1 MTRSIPRSS
10 HSNLRVFIA
19 CLLSFMT
26 LMAPIIPVAAAVKG
40 AVARTAPKPA
50 AKANLTPE
58 EKMESYLFKPTAA
71 APPVGPVITATKKDT
86 FNDPN
91 LDGKAELNDVVTY
104 DVNINNAAGSP
115 DATGVNFTDTID
127 PNTTFVPGSL
137 KVSPLAFAD
146 TYFATKNTA
155 LDTAAS
161 SLPGVL
167 ANDTGIPAPTVA
179 GIVGCAD
186 VTAPFVCT
194 TTHGSVTLNANGS
207 FTYTPT
213 AGYEGPDSFIYTA
226 TNGLTPDDTA
236 TVTINVDAP
245 PSVTSTTPV
254 NGAVNQTTTP
264 TITINFSESVSA
276 TATAFK
282 IECPTGTPQ
291 TFTQSAS
298 PAASF
303 TLTPTTALPAGTTCT
318 VTVVANQ
325 ITDTDTNDPPDNM
338 VADFTFSF
346 TTDAAPTV
354 TSTTPVNGAP
364 SVATNTTIT
373 VNFSESVAA
382 TTSSFTLECPVGTP
396 KTFTLSAS
404 PASTFTLTPTAAL
417 PAGTTC
423 TVTVI
428 ANQIHDTD
436 AFDPPDTM
444 AANFVF
450 SFTTDAAPSVL
461 TTSPTNGATGV
472 TTDATITVNFSESV
486 AATTSSFTLECPVGT
501 PKAFTLSASPASS
514 FTLTPTGGLP
524 GGVTCTVT
532 VIANQIHDS
541 DSVDPPD
548 TMVANFV
555 FSFTTDAA
563 PTVLTVSPTN
573 GSTGIGGN
581 APITVNF
588 SESVNATTSSF
599 TLECPVGTPVPFTL
613 SASPA
618 SSFTLTPTATMPA
631 GTVCTV
637 TVIANQ
643 IHDADTFDPPDTM
656 AANFVFSFTIDVAP
670 TVQSTSPVNGA
681 INVAENANITVT
693 FSEPVTATGSSFTLE
708 CPTGTAKAFTVSGSG
723 TSTITLSPTATLP
736 PGVICTVTV
745 IANQISDVD
754 SGDPPD
760 NLVSNFVFSFGV
772 RPRAVDDV
780 RTATGN
786 IRINTAISGFS
797 VLTNDLPAGISV
809 TASDTTSAHGGNVS
823 VAANGTFTYNPPPG
837 YTGADT
843 FNYTISNAA
852 GSDVGTVTINISN
865 MIWFIDDSAP
875 ACTTVSAAA
884 GCGRNTNPLSTL
896 AAFEAANG
904 NADVPLSN
912 IYNPQ
917 AGDNIFIYSGN
928 YTAPLTLEN
937 TQRVIGQGATS
948 SILTLT
954 GITLAP
960 DSDALPNTG
969 GTAPVITSGGIGI
982 DVKQDDSLY
991 GLALSNTTG
1000 NAINSTA
1007 NIATFV
1013 LADVTVNNSTTNG
1026 GGIILDDGGT
1036 SITATGLNTINTRS
1050 ATALNITNIPIT
1062 SSNVTFRSISAGNN
1076 DANADPVSG
1085 IILNNT
1091 GVAAGNGGLI
1101 VTGNSAGTCGGVVNT
1116 SNPVIA
1122 DCTGGTI
1129 QNSTGTG
1136 ISLTST
1142 KNVSLTR
1149 MYVFNNADSG
1159 IKAITVSGISV
1170 ISSDID
1176 SNDNSNSNNASESGM
1191 FLSENYGTATITN
1204 SWISESFNTDLRIE
1218 NSNVTNGALTVNMS
1232 GDTIM
1237 NSGASN
1243 SLANVFNFLGTVT
1256 SNMTLNMSGS
1266 RIKGNQGA
1274 GALTTDGLRA
1284 DTSGGN
1290 MTLNVGTTTFQN
1302 NFVALD
1308 VTLGGTANAK
1318 HLTFDIH
1325 DNPTITGNAGT
1336 AINVTAGGTG
1346 LAGDTVSGKLRN
1358 NVIGTSGVT
1367 NSGSLTGFGMD
1378 IDNES
1383 LASYNISITGNTIRE
1398 IQTFDG
1404 IFARQIV
1411 QPGSM
1416 NATITGNT
1424 FDQIR
1429 NSGASNVFAINSA
1442 VTVAGGTICANI
1454 SGNTLTNVDPNN
1466 FGNGKKIRAR
1476 QTSGTYNLT
1485 QASANALATANGLPA
1500 GQAET
1505 LGTINFNQPP
1515 CATPPL
1521 MIGNGGVEAEIA
1533 TAITDNN
1540 IVSDAN
1546 LNAIVEAA
1554 IQRWTAAG
1562 LSTEQIASM
1571 RRVKF
1576 EVADLSDSYLAEAA
1590 DNLVRVDKS
1599 AGGNGWFID
1608 TTPQDDAEFTYVVSG
1623 THRYTTSAGTPA
1635 GRIDLLTAIIH
1646 ELGHEIGLS
1655 DSYLMLSQ
1663 NSVMY
1668 GYLVKGERRLPFQG
1682 QAVGAHHSAL
1692 DGTHFLTGPTTSR
1705 KSVKT
1710 AKAQPATSTQIEQAT
1725 SQTFANR
1732 AGIKAKLQLAAKS
1745 LPVVSTLMPAGETV
1759 SATIGTLRA
1768 NKTVHIQ
1775 FQVTITSIPASAQVS
1790 NQGTVSGN
1798 FSNVVTD
1805 DPDTAAAGDPTI
1817 TPVIGIPV
1825 ANDDSYST
1833 FKDTPLNIAAP
1844 GVLSNDTNSP
1854 TVSAV
1859 GGCAD
1864 VTTPFN
1870 CTTTHGS
1877 VVLNAD
1883 GSFTYTPTS
1892 GYTGPDSFDYTA
1904 TNPAGSDT
1912 ATVNIT
1918 VTDTSA
1924 IYINEVLFNPP
1935 GTDAPNEY
1943 IELRGPANS
1952 TIAGGTYFV
1961 AIEGDSADNPG
1972 DVQTLINL
1980 SGLTFGSNGFL
1991 VLLQNGNT
1999 YTTAAGATVITSTT
2013 TGFSGLPGGIF
2024 QADGGATDIE
2034 DASVTFMLVQTGV
2047 APTLTDDI
2055 DANNDGTPD
2064 GSVYGGWSVRDSIGV
2079 LDGTSATDR
2088 AYGAIN
2094 FSNNT
2099 GTNGTATG
2107 TVVLV
2112 GFTAGYV
2119 GRIGDSTGSAAADW
2133 VASVPAGAQPNFTL
2147 GNASNTEPS
2156 GFANKPL
2163 NHIGASNFVN
2173 LPPVNSVPASV
2184 NAVEDTTFTFNGA
2197 NTISISDPDANSA
2210 EVKVTLTATNGT
2222 MSLSGTV
2229 GLTFTPPSGSNDGV
2243 NDTQM
2248 IFTGTISA
2256 INTALSG
2263 MTFMPTPNFNGVASI
2278 QIVTDDQGNTGVGG
2292 ALTDTD
2298 TITINVGGIN
2308 DAPTLDALSNATI
2321 QEDAGLQTV
2330 NLSGITAG
2338 PGESQT
2344 LTVTA
2349 VSNNTGIIPNPTVT
2363 YTSPNSTGS
2372 LSYTPVADANGGPVT
2387 ITVTVMDNGGTA
2399 GGGIDSFQRTFTV
2412 TVTEVNDAPVATDD
2426 TPPDV
2431 LEDSG
2436 ANNIPFST
2444 LLANDSKG
2452 PANESGQTL
2461 TITAVSNPTGG
2472 TVQIVGT
2479 NVVFTPTANYSGP
2492 ASFDYTV
2499 TDNGTTNGSP
2509 DAKSDTGTATFN
2521 VTAVNDAPTL
2531 DALGNLTIDEDAGTQ
2546 TVNLSGITAGPGE
2559 SQTLTVTA
2567 VSNNTGIIPNPTVT
2581 YTSPNSTGSLS
2592 FAPVADKNGGPVT
2605 ITVTVTDN
2613 GGTAGGGVDSFQRTF
2628 TVTVTAVNDAPTF
2641 QIPSNPPAVNE
2652 DAGAQTVNSF
2662 ATNFQPGPPTATDES
2677 GQTLVGYTVTLT
2689 GTTGNLT
2696 FTSGPSIDNAGTL
2709 TYTPSANVSGTA
2721 TFNVVATDSGSGI
2734 APNVNQSAPV
2744 AFTITVTGQNDAPV
2758 LDNSGNMS
2766 LNAINEDVAN
2776 ASNPGT
2782 LVSDIIASAGGDRI
2796 TDVDAGALEGLAIIA
2811 ADNTNGTW
2819 QFSIDNGTNWTP
2831 FGSPDQ
2837 TTARLLASDANT
2849 RVRFVP
2855 NANFNGT
2862 VDPGITFRAWD
2873 QTSGTNGGTA
2883 DTSTN
2888 GGTSAFS
2895 IMTET
2900 ASIAVNPVNDQP
2912 TANPQTV
2919 GTNEDTPVGIVLTG
2933 SDVETA
2939 SGNLIYN
2946 ITAAPA
2952 NGVLTGTGA
2961 NRTYTPNPNYNG
2973 PDSFKFTVT
2982 DTGDGSSP
2990 ALTSAEATVTINV
3003 GAVNDAPTA
3012 DSQSVSTNE
3021 DTAKAITLTGSDI
3034 DTPAGSLT
3042 YIIVTG
3048 PSHGTVSPG
3057 AGPNR
3062 TYTPTANYNGP
3073 DSFTFKINDGTTDSN
3088 VATVS
3093 ITVNPVND
3101 TPTANAQSVST
3112 NEDTPLGITLA
3123 GSDTETASGSLVFNV
3138 TVQPTHGTLTGTGA
3152 NRTYTP
3158 NADYNGPDSF
3168 KFTVTD
3174 TGDGASPPLT
3184 SSEATVTI
3192 TVNGVNDAPVNS
3204 IPGPQGA
3211 TKNGQLVF
3219 SAANSNLI
3227 SISDADAG
3235 SNSLKVTL
3243 TATHGTITLSG
3254 TSGLAFTVG
3263 DGTKDAT
3270 MTFTGNL
3277 TNINAALNGL
3287 IFEPTNGYDGPATI
3301 QITTDDQ
3308 GNTGSGGAMT
3318 DTDTI
3323 NITVNK
3329 GGVLSFSSATYTVA
3343 ENAGSITITVNRLG
3357 GSNGTTKVDYT
3368 TSNGTAIAGQDYTTA
3383 SGQLTFNNGVTTQT
3397 FVVPITNDALNE
3409 APETVNLTL
3418 SNVSGSGDLGSPATA
3433 VLTITDDDATPSL
3446 SINDATVTE
3455 GNSGTVNAVFTV
3467 TLSAQSG
3474 QTVTVNY
3481 ATANGTATAGSDY
3494 QAQSNTLTFAPGET
3508 TKTISVVVNGDTA
3521 SETDENFFVNLSGAT
3536 NASISDAQ
3544 GVGTIVS
3551 DDSPVIQF
3559 SASTYTVAE
3568 DALRA
3573 TITVNRLGDVSK
3585 PATVD
3590 YATSDSAGLTNCN
3603 VVNGIASSR
3612 CDYAVS
3618 IGTIRFAA
3626 NEASRTIS
3634 IPIVNDV
3641 YVEGPES
3648 FTITLSHQTGGE
3660 LGSPTTAT
3668 ITITDNDN
3676 GGAPNP
3682 IDDNAFFIR
3691 QLYIDFL
3698 GREPDPPGLRGWL
3711 AILNNCPVDDT
3722 SCDRV
3727 HIAEGFA
3734 RSDEFAGRGYFIYRI
3749 YRTSFGRKPAYA
3761 EFIPDMAKVSGF
3773 LNAQDLEANKQAF
3786 VDEFVTRT
3794 EFRTKYDSLDN
3805 SGYVNA
3811 LEATALVTLPNKQA
3825 LIDDL
3830 NAGRKTRAQVLR
3842 AVIETTEVYTKY
3854 YNEAFVVMEYFG
3866 FLRRDPDA
3874 LYQNWIDQFNHSN
3887 IYRLVISGFV
3897 NSLEYRIRFGQ

>member
-1 MTRSIPRSS
+1 
-10 HSNLRVFIA
+10 
-19 CLLSFMT
+19 MT

-40 AVARTAPKPA
+40 AEARTTALRPV

-58 EKMESYLFKPTAA
+58 DKMESYLFKPTAA
-71 APPVGPVITATKKDT
+71 AAPVGPVITATKKDT

-91 LDGKAELNDVVTY
+91 NDGKAELNDTITY
-104 DVNINNAAGSP
+104 DVNINNGVGGP

-146 TYFATKNTA
+146 TYFATKNTP

-167 ANDTGIPAPTVA
+167 ANDTGIPAPSLA
-179 GIVGCAD
+179 GIVGCVD
-186 VTAPFVCT
+186 VTAPYVCT
-194 TTHGSVTLNANGS
+194 TTHGSVTLNSDGS

-213 AGYEGPDSFIYTA
+213 AGYEGPDSFVYTV

-236 TVTINVDAP
+236 SVTINVDAP
-245 PSVTSTTPV
+245 PSVTTTTPV
-254 NGAVNQTTTP
+254 NGATNQTTTP

-276 TATAFK
+276 TNTAFK

-298 PAASF
+298 PASSF
-303 TLTPTTALPAGTTCT
+303 TLTPTTPLPAGTTCT

-325 ITDTDTNDPPDNM
+325 ISDTDTNDPPDNM
-338 VADFTFSF
+338 AADFNFSF
-346 TTDAAPTV
+346 TTDAAPSV

-364 SVATNTTIT
+364 SVATNTPIT
-373 VNFSESVAA
+373 VTFSESVAA
-382 TTSSFTLECPVGTP
+382 TTSSFTIECPTGTP
-396 KTFTLSAS
+396 KTYTLSAS
-404 PASTFTLTPTAAL
+404 PATTFTLTPTTPL

-461 TTSPTNGATGV
+461 TTSPVNGATGV

-486 AATTSSFTLECPVGT
+486 QATTSSFTLECPVGT
-501 PKAFTLSASPASS
+501 PKAYTLSASPASS

-532 VIANQIHDS
+532 VIAAQIHDN

-563 PTVLTVSPTN
+563 PTVISIVPTN
-573 GSTGIGGN
+573 GATGIGGN
-581 APITVNF
+581 DPITITF
-588 SESVNATTSSF
+588 SESVQATTSSF
-599 TLECPVGTPVPFTL
+599 TLECPTGTPVPFNL

-643 IHDADTFDPPDTM
+643 IHDTDAFDPPDTM
-656 AANFVFSFTIDVAP
+656 AANFVSSFTIDVAP
-670 TVQSTSPVNGA
+670 TVQSTSPVNNA
-681 INVAENANITVT
+681 IDVAETSNITVT
-693 FSEPVTATGSSFTLE
+693 FSEPVTATTSSFTLE
-708 CPTGTAKAFTVSGSG
+708 CPAGTAKTFSVSGSG
-723 TSTITLSPTATLP
+723 TSTITLDPTVDLP

-745 IANQISDVD
+745 IANQISDTD
-754 SGDPPD
+754 TGDPPD
-760 NLVSNFVFSFGV
+760 HLVSNFAFSFGV
-772 RPRAVDDV
+772 KPRAVDDV

-786 IRINTAISGFS
+786 VRIDSNISGFS
-797 VLTNDLPAGISV
+797 VLTNDLPAGITIS
-809 TASDTTSAHGGNVS
+809 AFDATSAHGGNVTMNTS
-823 VAANGTFTYNPPPG
+823 TGRFTYNPPPG

-852 GSDVGTVTINISN
+852 GSDVGTVTINISD
-865 MIWFIDDSAP
+865 MIWFIKNDATS
-875 ACTTVSAAA
+875 CTTVSAAA
-884 GCGRNTNPLSTL
+884 GCGRLTNPLSTL

-904 NADVPLSN
+904 TADVPLSN

-917 AGDNIFIYSGN
+917 AGDNIFIYTGAGN

-948 SILTLT
+948 SILSLT
-954 GITLAP
+954 GISLAP
-960 DSDALPNTG
+960 DSDALPATG
-969 GTAPVITSGGIGI
+969 GTAPTITSGGIGI
-982 DVKQDDSLY
+982 DLKSNDSLY
-991 GLALSNTTG
+991 GLKLSNTTG
-1000 NAINSTA
+1000 TAINTTV
-1007 NIATFV
+1007 NIGTFV
-1013 LADVTVNNSTTNG
+1013 LGDVVVDNSGSNG
-1026 GGIILDDGGT
+1026 AGIILDDGGT
-1036 SITATGLNTINTRS
+1036 SVTTTGLNTIKARS
-1050 ATALNITNIPIT
+1050 ATALNITNVPIG
-1062 SSNVTFRSISAGNN
+1062 SGNVTFRSIDAGNN
-1076 DANADPVSG
+1076 DANPDAANG

-1091 GVAAGNGGLI
+1091 GTAAGNGGLI
-1101 VTGNSAGTCGGVVNT
+1101 VTGNSNGNCGGVVNVSAPAT
-1116 SNPVIA
+1116 A

-1129 QNSTGTG
+1129 QNHTGTG

-1149 MYVFNNADSG
+1149 MYVFNNADTG
-1159 IKAITVSGISV
+1159 IKATTVNGISV

-1176 SNDNSNSNNASESGM
+1176 SNDNSGGNSQFESGM
-1191 FLSENYGTATITN
+1191 YLSEVYGTAAITN

-1232 GDTIM
+1232 GTTVM

-1243 SLANVFNFLGTVT
+1243 SLANVFNFLGTLT
-1256 SNMTLNMSGS
+1256 SNMTLNMTNS

-1290 MTLNVGTTTFQN
+1290 MTLNIGTSTFQN

-1308 VTLGGTANAK
+1308 VTLGGTANSK
-1318 HLTFDIH
+1318 HLTLDIH
-1325 DNPTITGNAGT
+1325 DNPTITGSAGS
-1336 AINVTAGGTG
+1336 AINVTAGGG
-1346 LAGDTVSGKLRN
+1346 FAGDTINAKIRN
-1358 NVIGTSGVT
+1358 NVIGTNGVV
-1367 NSGSLTGFGMD
+1367 NSGSLNGFGMD

-1383 LASYNISITGNTIRE
+1383 TAAYTVSITGNTIRE

-1404 IFARQIV
+1404 IFARQV
-1411 QPGSM
+1411 VSAGSM
-1416 NATITGNT
+1416 SATITGNT
-1424 FDQIR
+1424 IDQIH
-1429 NSGASNVFAINSA
+1429 NSGASNIFAINTAITSA
-1442 VTVAGGTICANI
+1442 GSICANI
-1454 SGNTLTNVDPNN
+1454 SGNTLTNIDPNN

-1476 QTSGTYNLT
+1476 QTSGTFNLT

-1505 LGTINFNQPP
+1505 LGAINFNQPP

-1521 MIGNGGVEAEIA
+1521 MVGKGGVEAEMA
-1533 TAITDNN
+1533 TAITDDN
-1540 IVSDAN
+1540 IVSDAK
-1546 LNAIVEAA
+1546 LSAIVEAA

-1562 LSTEQIASM
+1562 LTAEQIASM

-1576 EVADLSDSYLAEAA
+1576 EVATLSDSYLAEAD
-1590 DNLVRVDKS
+1590 DNLIRVDKS
-1599 AGGNGWFID
+1599 AGDNGWFID

-1623 THRYTTSAGTPA
+1623 THRYTTSDAAPA

-1646 ELGHEIGLS
+1646 ELGHEIGLP
-1655 DSYLMLSQ
+1655 DSYLMLNQS
-1663 NSVMY
+1663 SVMY
-1668 GYLVKGERRLPFQG
+1668 GYLVKGERRLPFEG

-1692 DGTHFLTGPTTSR
+1692 DGTHYLTGPTTSR
-1705 KSVKT
+1705 KAAKS
-1710 AKAQPATSTQIEQAT
+1710 AKAQAATSAQTEQAA
-1725 SQTFANR
+1725 SQTFNNR
-1732 AGIKAKLQLAAKS
+1732 AGIKAKLQLATKS
-1745 LPVVSTLMPAGETV
+1745 LPVVSTLMPSGEVV
-1759 SATIGTLRA
+1759 STTIGTLRA

-1775 FQVTITSIPASAQVS
+1775 FQVTVTSIPASSQVS
-1790 NQGTVSGN
+1790 NQGKVSGN
-1798 FSNVVTD
+1798 FSDVFTD
-1805 DPDTAAAGDPTI
+1805 DPDTGASNDATI
-1817 TPVIGIPV
+1817 TPVLGVPV
-1825 ANDDSYST
+1825 AMDDAYST
-1833 FKDTPLNIAAP
+1833 FKNTPLNIAAP
-1844 GVLSNDTNSP
+1844 GVLVNDTNSP

-1864 VTTPFN
+1864 VTAPFSGCN
-1870 CTTTHGS
+1870 TVQNGTVT
-1877 VVLNAD
+1877 LNAD
-1883 GSFTYTPTS
+1883 GSFSYTPPS
-1892 GYTGPDSFDYTA
+1892 GYTGTDSFTYTA
-1904 TNPAGSDT
+1904 TNAAGSDT

-1918 VTDTSA
+1918 VTDTST

-1943 IELRGPANS
+1943 IELRGTPNATIPA
-1952 TIAGGTYFV
+1952 GTYLV
-1961 AIEGDSADNPG
+1961 AIEGDGADNPG
-1972 DVQTLINL
+1972 DVQTYINL
-1980 SGLTFGSNGFL
+1980 SGLSFGSNGFL
-1991 VLLQNGNT
+1991 VLLQQGNT
-1999 YTTAAGATVITSTT
+1999 YTTAAGTTVVTSTT
-2013 TGFSGLPGGIF
+2013 TGFGGLPGGIF
-2024 QADGGATDIE
+2024 VADGGATDIE

-2055 DANNDGTPD
+2055 DSNDDGTPD
-2064 GSVYGGWSVRDSIGV
+2064 GSIYGGWNVRDSVGV
-2079 LDGTSATDR
+2079 LDGTSAADR

-2133 VASVPAGAQPNFTL
+2133 AASGTL
-2147 GNASNTEPS
+2147 GGAAPNWTLGTAAQTEPS
-2156 GFANKPL
+2156 SFAGKPL
-2163 NHIGASNFVN
+2163 NHIGASNFTN
-2173 LPPVNSVPASV
+2173 LAPVNTVPAGV
-2184 NAVEDTTFTFNGA
+2184 QTTDEDVPLVFTGA
-2197 NTISISDPDANSA
+2197 TQISISDPDAGSA
-2210 EVKVTLTATNGT
+2210 PVQVTLTATNGIIT
-2222 MSLSGTV
+2222 LSGTT
-2229 GLTFTPPSGSNDGV
+2229 GLTFNSGANGTAAMNFNGTITDINNALNNLTFTPAPANYNGSASL
-2243 NDTQM
+2243 
-2248 IFTGTISA
+2248 TI
-2256 INTALSG
+2256 L
-2263 MTFMPTPNFNGVASI
+2263 
-2278 QIVTDDQGNTGVGG
+2278 TDDLGNTGVGG
-2292 ALTDTD
+2292 NKTDSD
-2298 TITINVGGIN
+2298 TVNITVNPVN
-2308 DAPTLDALSNATI
+2308 DPPSFTLSGNPPTVT
-2321 QEDAGLQTV
+2321 EDAGPQTV
-2330 NLSGITAG
+2330 NSFATNISQG
-2338 PGESQT
+2338 PGDPAQT
-2344 LTVTA
+2344 LTFN
-2349 VSNNTGIIPNPTVT
+2349 VSP
-2363 YTSPNSTGS
+2363 
-2372 LSYTPVADANGGPVT
+2372 
-2387 ITVTVMDNGGTA
+2387 
-2399 GGGIDSFQRTFTV
+2399 
-2412 TVTEVNDAPVATDD
+2412 
-2426 TPPDV
+2426 
-2431 LEDSG
+2431 
-2436 ANNIPFST
+2436 
-2444 LLANDSKG
+2444 
-2452 PANESGQTL
+2452 
-2461 TITAVSNPTGG
+2461 
-2472 TVQIVGT
+2472 VGT
-2479 NVVFTPTANYSGP
+2479 TGNINFSSGP
-2492 ASFDYTV
+2492 AIDSTTGNLTYT
-2499 TDNGTTNGSP
+2499 TS
-2509 DAKSDTGTATFN
+2509 SDTNGTATFSVTLSDNGSN
-2521 VTAVNDAPTL
+2521 VP
-2531 DALGNLTIDEDAGTQ
+2531 
-2546 TVNLSGITAGPGE
+2546 
-2559 SQTLTVTA
+2559 
-2567 VSNNTGIIPNPTVT
+2567 
-2581 YTSPNSTGSLS
+2581 PNSNTSGAQQ
-2592 FAPVADKNGGPVT
+2592 FT
-2605 ITVTVTDN
+2605 I
-2613 GGTAGGGVDSFQRTF
+2613 
-2628 TVTVTAVNDAPTF
+2628 TVTAVNDAPSF

-2662 ATNFQPGPPTATDES
+2662 ATNFQPGPATATDET
-2677 GQTLVGYTVTLT
+2677 GQTLVGYTVTQT

-2696 FTSGPSIDNAGTL
+2696 FTSGPSINNAGQL

-2721 TFNVVATDSGSGI
+2721 TFDVVATDSGSGTS
-2734 APNVNQSAPV
+2734 PNVNQSAPV
-2744 AFTITVTGQNDAPV
+2744 SFTITVTGQNDAPV

-2776 ASNPGT
+2776 ASNNGT

-2796 TDVDAGALEGLAIIA
+2796 TDVDAGAVEGLAVTA
-2811 ADNTNGTW
+2811 VNNTNGTW

-2837 TTARLLASDANT
+2837 TTARLLASNATT

-2855 NANFNGT
+2855 AANFNGT
-2862 VDPGITFRAWD
+2862 VDPGLTFRAWD

-2900 ASIAVNPVNDQP
+2900 ASITVNPVNDQP
-2912 TANPQTV
+2912 TANAQTV
-2919 GTNEDTPVGIVLTG
+2919 GTAEDTPVGITLTG
-2933 SDVETA
+2933 SDIETA
-2939 SGNLIYN
+2939 SGSLVY
-2946 ITAAPA
+2946 TVTVPPA
-2952 NGVLTGTGA
+2952 NGVLSGTGA

-2982 DTGDGSSP
+2982 DTGDGASP
-2990 ALTSAEATVTINV
+2990 PLTSAEATVTINV

-3021 DTAKAITLTGSDI
+3021 DTAKAITLTGNDI

-3042 YIIVTG
+3042 YIIVAG

-3057 AGPNR
+3057 TGPNR
-3062 TYTPTANYNGP
+3062 TYTPTGNYNGP
-3073 DSFTFKINDGTTDSN
+3073 DSFTFKINDGTADSN

-3101 TPTANAQSVST
+3101 TPTADPQSVST
-3112 NEDTPLGITLA
+3112 NEDTPKAITLS
-3123 GSDTETASGSLVFNV
+3123 GSDTETPSASLTFNV
-3138 TVQPTHGTLTGTGA
+3138 TVQPTHGVLTGTGA

-3174 TGDGASPPLT
+3174 TGDGTSAPLT
-3184 SSEATVTI
+3184 SSEATVSI
-3192 TVNGVNDAPVNS
+3192 TVSAVNDAPVNS
-3204 IPGPQGA
+3204 IPSPQGA

-3227 SISDADAG
+3227 SISDVDAG

-3263 DGTKDAT
+3263 DGTQDAT

-3301 QITTDDQ
+3301 QLTSDDQ
-3308 GNTGSGGAMT
+3308 GNTGSGGAQT

-3343 ENAGSITITVNRLG
+3343 ESGGSIIITVNRLG
-3357 GSNGTTKVDYT
+3357 GSFGTTKVDYA
-3368 TSNGTAIAGQDYTTA
+3368 TSNGTAIAPQDYTAT
-3383 SGQLTFNNGVTTQT
+3383 SGQLTFGNGETTKT
-3397 FVVPITNDALNE
+3397 FVVPIVNDALNE

-3418 SNVSGSGDLGSPATA
+3418 SNVSGSGELGSPATA
-3433 VLTITDDDATPSL
+3433 VLTITDDDPQPSL

-3455 GNSGTVNAVFTV
+3455 GNSGTVNANFTV

-3508 TKTISVVVNGDTA
+3508 SKVISVVVNGDTA
-3521 SETDENFFVNLSGAT
+3521 SEPDENFFVNLSGAS
-3536 NASISDAQ
+3536 NAGVSDNQ
-3544 GVGTIVS
+3544 GLGTIIS

-3559 SASTYTVAE
+3559 SASTYNVAE
-3568 DALRA
+3568 DGLRA
-3573 TITVNRLGDVSK
+3573 TVTVNRLGDISK
-3585 PATVD
+3585 PAAVD
-3590 YATSDSAGLTNCN
+3590 YATSDSAGLTNCS

-3618 IGTIRFAA
+3618 VGTLRFAA
-3626 NEASRTIS
+3626 NEASKTIS

-3660 LGSPTTAT
+3660 PGSPTIAT
-3668 ITITDNDN
+3668 ITINDNDN

-3682 IDDNAFFIR
+3682 MDDNAFFIR

-3711 AILNNCPVDDT
+3711 SILNNCPVDDT
-3722 SCDRV
+3722 SCDRI

-3749 YRTSFGRKPAYA
+3749 YRASLGRKPDYA

-3773 LNAQDLEANKQAF
+3773 LNPQDLEANKQAF

-3794 EFRTKYDSLDN
+3794 EFRSKYDSLDN

-3830 NAGRKTRAQVLR
+3830 VAGRKTRAQVLR
-3842 AVIETTEVYTKY
+3842 AVIETIEVYTKY
-3854 YNEAFVVMEYFG
+3854 VNEAFVVMEYFG

-3874 LYQNWIDQFNHSN
+3874 LYKGWIDQFNHSN
-3887 IYRLVISGFV
+3887 IHRLIIGGFV
-3897 NSLEYRIRFGQ
+3897 FSAEYRQRFGPQ

>member
-1 MTRSIPRSS
+1 
-10 HSNLRVFIA
+10 
-19 CLLSFMT
+19 MT

-40 AVARTAPKPA
+40 AEARTAPKPA

-86 FNDPN
+86 FSDPN
-91 LDGKAELNDVVTY
+91 ADGKAELNDTITY
-104 DVNINNAAGSP
+104 DVNINNTGS

-155 LDTAAS
+155 LNTAAS

-167 ANDTGIPAPTVA
+167 ANDTGIPAPSLA

-186 VTAPFVCT
+186 VTAPYACT
-194 TTHGSVTLNANGS
+194 TTHGSVTLNADGS

-213 AGYEGPDSFIYTA
+213 AGYEGPDSFVYTA

-245 PSVTSTTPV
+245 PSVTTTTPV

-276 TATAFK
+276 TNTAFK

-303 TLTPTTALPAGTTCT
+303 TLTPTSALPAGTTCT

-338 VADFTFSF
+338 AADFTFTF

-364 SVATNTTIT
+364 SVATNTTVV

-382 TTSSFTLECPVGTP
+382 TTSSFTIECPTGTP

-404 PASTFTLTPTAAL
+404 PSATFTLTPTSAL

-428 ANQIHDTD
+428 AAQIHDSD

-444 AANFVF
+444 PANFVF

-461 TTSPTNGATGV
+461 TTSPVNGATGV

-486 AATTSSFTLECPVGT
+486 AATTSSFTLECPTGT
-501 PKAFTLSASPASS
+501 PKAYTLSASPASS

-532 VIANQIHDS
+532 VIAAQIHDS

-548 TMVANFV
+548 TMAANVV

-563 PTVLTVSPTN
+563 PTVLSITPAN
-573 GSTGIGGN
+573 GATGIGGN
-581 APITVNF
+581 APITITF
-588 SESVNATTSSF
+588 SESVQATTSSF
-599 TLECPVGTPVPFTL
+599 TIECPTGSSVPFTL

-618 SSFTLTPTATMPA
+618 TSFTLTPTATMPA

-637 TVIANQ
+637 TVIAAQ
-643 IHDADTFDPPDTM
+643 IHDDDAFDPPDTM
-656 AANFVFSFTIDVAP
+656 AANFTSTFTIDVAP
-670 TVQSTSPVNGA
+670 TVQSTSPANNA
-681 INVAENANITVT
+681 INVAETSNITVT
-693 FSEPVTATGSSFTLE
+693 FSEPVTATTSSFTLE
-708 CPTGTAKAFTVSGSG
+708 CPVGTPKTFSVSGSG
-723 TSTITLSPTATLP
+723 TSTITLDPTVDLP

-745 IANQISDVD
+745 IANQISDTD
-754 SGDPPD
+754 TGDPPD
-760 NLVSNFVFSFGV
+760 NMVSNFPFSFGV
-772 RPRAVDDV
+772 KPRAVDDV

-786 IRINTAISGFS
+786 IRIDTNISGFS
-797 VLTNDLPAGISV
+797 VLSNDLPAGITIS
-809 TASDTTSAHGGNVS
+809 AFDATSAHGGNVTM
-823 VAANGTFTYNPPPG
+823 NTTTGRFTYNPPPG

-852 GSDVGTVTINISN
+852 GSDVGTVTINISD
-865 MIWFIDDSAP
+865 MIWFIKNDATS
-875 ACTTVSAAA
+875 CTTVSAAA
-884 GCGRNTNPLSTL
+884 GCGRLTNPLSTL

-917 AGDNIFIYSGN
+917 AGDNIFIYTGAGN

-937 TQRVIGQGATS
+937 TQKVIGQGATS
-948 SILTLT
+948 SILSIT
-954 GITLAP
+954 GISLAP
-960 DSDALPNTG
+960 DSDALPATG
-969 GTAPVITSGGIGI
+969 GTAPTITSAGIGI
-982 DVKQDDSLY
+982 DLKSNDSLY
-991 GLALSNTTG
+991 GLKLSNTAG
-1000 NAINSTA
+1000 TA
-1007 NIATFV
+1007 VNGGVNVGTFL
-1013 LADVTVNNSTTNG
+1013 LADVVVDNSGSNG
-1026 GGIILDDGGT
+1026 AGIILNNGGT
-1036 SITATGLNTINTRS
+1036 SVTTTGLNTINTRS
-1050 ATALNITNIPIT
+1050 ATALNITNLPIG
-1062 SSNVTFRSISAGNN
+1062 SGNVTFRSISAGNN
-1076 DANADPVSG
+1076 DANADPASG

-1101 VTGNSAGTCGGVVNT
+1101 VTGNSAGTCGGVVNV
-1116 SNPVIA
+1116 SNPVTS

-1129 QNSTGTG
+1129 QKNTGTG

-1149 MYVFNNADSG
+1149 MFIFDNADNG
-1159 IKAITVSGISV
+1159 IKATTVNGISV
-1170 ISSDID
+1170 ISCDID
-1176 SNDNSNSNNASESGM
+1176 SNADQTAPDESG
-1191 FLSENYGTATITN
+1191 LYLLETYGTATITN
-1204 SWISESFNTDLRIE
+1204 TWISNSFETDVRIE
-1218 NSNVTNGALTVNMS
+1218 NSNVTNGALTTNMS
-1232 GDTIM
+1232 GSTII
-1237 NSGASN
+1237 NNGASTQAGN
-1243 SLANVFNFLGTVT
+1243 LFNFLGTVT
-1256 SNMTLNMSGS
+1256 SNMTLNLSNS
-1266 RIKGNQGA
+1266 RISGNRVA
-1274 GALTTDGLRA
+1274 GQITGSGLRA

-1290 MTLNVGTTTFQN
+1290 MTLNVGSSTFQN
-1302 NFVALD
+1302 NSVAMD
-1308 VTLGGTANAK
+1308 VTLGGTANVK
-1318 HLTFDIH
+1318 HLTFDLH
-1325 DNPTITGNAGT
+1325 DNPTITGSSGT
-1336 AINVTAGGTG
+1336 AINVTAGGG
-1346 LAGDTVSGKLRN
+1346 FAGDTVTGKIRN

-1367 NSGSLTGFGMD
+1367 NSGSLLGVGMD

-1383 LASYNISITGNTIRE
+1383 TAPYTVSVTGNTVRE
-1398 IQTFDG
+1398 IQKFDG
-1404 IFARQIV
+1404 IFVHQVVNA
-1411 QPGSM
+1411 GSM

-1424 FDQIR
+1424 IDQIR
-1429 NSGASNVFAINSA
+1429 NSGGSNVFAINAFITSA
-1442 VTVAGGTICANI
+1442 GTMCANI
-1454 SGNTLTNVDPNN
+1454 SGNTLTNIDPSG
-1466 FGNGKKIRAR
+1466 FGNGKKIRVR
-1476 QTSGTYNLT
+1476 QTSGTFNIT
-1485 QASANALATANGLPA
+1485 QAVPTAAANAAELDDANGINGLV
-1500 GQAET
+1500 EV
-1505 LGTINFNQPP
+1505 LGTINFSQPP
-1515 CATPPL
+1515 CSAPPL
-1521 MIGNGGVEAEIA
+1521 MVGSGGVEAEIA
-1533 TAITDNN
+1533 TPIVDDN
-1540 IVSDAN
+1540 IVNDAK

-1562 LSTEQIASM
+1562 LTAEQIASM

-1576 EVADLSDSYLAEAA
+1576 EVADLSDSYLAEAH

-1655 DSYLMLSQ
+1655 DSYLMLNQS
-1663 NSVMY
+1663 SVMY

-1682 QAVGAHHSAL
+1682 QAVGAQHSAL
-1692 DGTHFLTGPTTSR
+1692 DGTHYLTGPTTNR
-1705 KSVKT
+1705 KAVKT
-1710 AKAQPATSTQIEQAT
+1710 TKAQPVASTQTEQAA
-1725 SQTFANR
+1725 SQTFTNH
-1732 AGIKAKLQLAAKS
+1732 AGIKAKLQLAAKA
-1745 LPVVSTLMPAGETV
+1745 LPVVATLMPAGEVV
-1759 SATIGTLRA
+1759 STTIGTLRA
-1768 NKTVHIQ
+1768 GKTVHIQ
-1775 FQVTITSIPASAQVS
+1775 FQATITSIPGSAQVS
-1790 NQGTVSGN
+1790 NQGTVSGGN

-1805 DPDTAAAGDPTI
+1805 DPDTGAANDPTI
-1817 TPVIGIPV
+1817 TPVIGVPV
-1825 ANDDSYST
+1825 ANDDTYST
-1833 FKDTPLNIAAP
+1833 FKNTPLNIAAP
-1844 GVLSNDTNSP
+1844 GVLTNDTNNP
-1854 TVSAV
+1854 TA
-1859 GGCAD
+1859 
-1864 VTTPFN
+1864 TPITN
-1870 CTTTHGS
+1870 GTTTAGGT
-1877 VVLNAD
+1877 VTLNAD
-1883 GSFTYTPTS
+1883 GSFSYTPLA
-1892 GYTGPDSFDYTA
+1892 GYTGPDSFTYTA
-1904 TNPAGSDT
+1904 SNPAGSDT
-1912 ATVNIT
+1912 AIVNIT

-1943 IELRGPANS
+1943 IELRGTANATIPA
-1952 TIAGGTYFV
+1952 GTYLV
-1961 AIEGDSADNPG
+1961 AVEGDTADNTG
-1972 DVQTLINL
+1972 DVQTIINL
-1980 SGLTFGSNGFL
+1980 SGLQFGTNGFL

-1999 YTTAAGATVITSTT
+1999 YTTAAGATVVTSTT
-2013 TGFSGLPGGIF
+2013 TGFGGLTGPSGNIWS
-2024 QADGGATDIE
+2024 ADGGATDIE

-2047 APTLTDDI
+2047 SPTLTDDI
-2055 DANNDGTPD
+2055 DSNNDGTPD
-2064 GSVYGGWSVRDSIGV
+2064 GSVYGGWSVRDSVGV
-2079 LDGTSATDR
+2079 LDGSSAADR

-2107 TVVLV
+2107 TTILV

-2147 GNASNTEPS
+2147 GTAANTEPS
-2156 GFANKPL
+2156 SFAGKPL
-2163 NHIGASNFVN
+2163 NHIGASNFAN
-2173 LPPVNSVPASV
+2173 LAPVNTVPGAQST
-2184 NAVEDTTFTFNGA
+2184 NEDTPLVFTGA
-2197 NTISISDPDANSA
+2197 TKISISDPDAGSA
-2210 EVKVTLTATNGT
+2210 PVQVTLTATNGIIT
-2222 MSLSGTV
+2222 LSGTT
-2229 GLTFTPPSGSNDGV
+2229 GLTFNSGANGTASMNFNGTITNINNALNNLTFTPNPNYFGPASL
-2243 NDTQM
+2243 
-2248 IFTGTISA
+2248 TI
-2256 INTALSG
+2256 L
-2263 MTFMPTPNFNGVASI
+2263 
-2278 QIVTDDQGNTGVGG
+2278 TDDLGNTGVGG
-2292 ALTDTD
+2292 NKTDSD
-2298 TITINVGGIN
+2298 
-2308 DAPTLDALSNATI
+2308 
-2321 QEDAGLQTV
+2321 TV
-2330 NLSGITAG
+2330 NITVGSVNDTPTADAQSVSTN
-2338 PGESQT
+2338 EDTAKAIT
-2344 LTVTA
+2344 LTGSDVETPPGSLTFII
-2349 VSNNTGIIPNPTVT
+2349 VSGPTKGTLNPGGTGANQT
-2363 YTSPNSTGS
+2363 YTPNSNYNGPDSFTFKVNDG
-2372 LSYTPVADANGGPVT
+2372 TADSAPATVT
-2387 ITVTVMDNGGTA
+2387 ITV
-2399 GGGIDSFQRTFTV
+2399 
-2412 TVTEVNDAPVATDD
+2412 
-2426 TPPDV
+2426 
-2431 LEDSG
+2431 
-2436 ANNIPFST
+2436 
-2444 LLANDSKG
+2444 
-2452 PANESGQTL
+2452 
-2461 TITAVSNPTGG
+2461 NP
-2472 TVQIVGT
+2472 
-2479 NVVFTPTANYSGP
+2479 
-2492 ASFDYTV
+2492 
-2499 TDNGTTNGSP
+2499 
-2509 DAKSDTGTATFN
+2509 
-2521 VTAVNDAPTL
+2521 VNDAPTANAQSVSTNEETPL
-2531 DALGNLTIDEDAGTQ
+2531 
-2546 TVNLSGITAGPGE
+2546 GIT
-2559 SQTLTVTA
+2559 LTASDVETA
-2567 VSNNTGIIPNPTVT
+2567 S
-2581 YTSPNSTGSLS
+2581 GSLV
-2592 FAPVADKNGGPVT
+2592 FN
-2605 ITVTVTDN
+2605 VTV
-2613 GGTAGGGVDSFQRTF
+2613 Q
-2628 TVTVTAVNDAPTF
+2628 PTH
-2641 QIPSNPPAVNE
+2641 
-2652 DAGAQTVNSF
+2652 G
-2662 ATNFQPGPPTATDES
+2662 
-2677 GQTLVGYTVTLT
+2677 TLT
-2689 GTTGNLT
+2689 GSAPN
-2696 FTSGPSIDNAGTL
+2696 L
-2709 TYTPSANVSGTA
+2709 TYTPDANYNGPDSFKFTVTDTGDGASPPLTSAEA
-2721 TFNVVATDSGSGI
+2721 TIS
-2734 APNVNQSAPV
+2734 
-2744 AFTITVTGQNDAPV
+2744 ITVNGTNDAPV

-2776 ASNPGT
+2776 ASNNGT

-2796 TDVDAGALEGLAIIA
+2796 TDIDSGAVEGLAVTA
-2811 ADNTNGTW
+2811 VDNTNGTW

-2831 FGSPDQ
+2831 FGSPSQ
-2837 TTARLLASDANT
+2837 TTARLLASNATT

-2862 VDPGITFRAWD
+2862 VNPGLTFRAWD

-2883 DTSTN
+2883 DTSIN

-2900 ASIAVNPVNDQP
+2900 ASITVNPVNDQP
-2912 TANPQTV
+2912 TANAQTV
-2919 GTNEDTPVGIVLTG
+2919 VTAEDTPVGITLTG

-2939 SGNLIYN
+2939 SGSLVF
-2946 ITAAPA
+2946 TVTVAPA

-2961 NRTYTPNPNYNG
+2961 NRTYTPNANYNG

-3021 DTAKAITLTGSDI
+3021 DTAKAITLTGNDI
-3034 DTPAGSLT
+3034 DTPAASLT
-3042 YIIVTG
+3042 YIIVAG

-3073 DSFTFKINDGTTDSN
+3073 DSFTFKINDGTADSN

-3112 NEDTPLGITLA
+3112 NEDTPLGITLT
-3123 GSDTETASGSLVFNV
+3123 GSDTETSSGSLVFNV
-3138 TVQPTHGTLTGTGA
+3138 TVQPAHGTLTGTGA

-3158 NADYNGPDSF
+3158 TADYNGPDSF

-3174 TGDGASPPLT
+3174 TGDGSSAPLT
-3184 SSEATVTI
+3184 SAEATVSI

-3227 SISDADAG
+3227 SISDVDAG

-3243 TATHGTITLSG
+3243 TATNGTITLSG

-3301 QITTDDQ
+3301 QLTTDDQ
-3308 GNTGSGGAMT
+3308 GNTGSGGAKT

-3323 NITVNK
+3323 NITVSK
-3329 GGVLSFSSATYTVA
+3329 GGSLVFSSATYTVA

-3357 GSNGTTKVDYT
+3357 GSTGTTKVDYT
-3368 TSNGTAIAGQDYTTA
+3368 TSNGTATAPQDYATA
-3383 SGQLTFNNGVTTQT
+3383 SGQLTFNNGETTKT
-3397 FVVPITNDALNE
+3397 FVVPIVNDALNE

-3467 TLSAQSG
+3467 TLSAPSG

-3481 ATANGTATAGSDY
+3481 ATANGTATAPSDY
-3494 QAQSNTLTFAPGET
+3494 QAQSNTLTFAPGQT
-3508 TKTISVVVNGDTA
+3508 TKTITVLVNGDTA

-3536 NASISDAQ
+3536 NASISDNQ
-3544 GVGTIVS
+3544 GLGTIIS
-3551 DDSPVIQF
+3551 DDSPAIQF
-3559 SASTYTVAE
+3559 SAATYTVAE

-3585 PATVD
+3585 PASID

-3618 IGTIRFAA
+3618 VGTVRFAA
-3626 NEASRTIS
+3626 NETSRTIS

-3641 YVEGPES
+3641 YVEGPEN
-3648 FTITLSHQTGGE
+3648 FTITLRNQTGGE
-3660 LGSPTTAT
+3660 LGSPTVAT
-3668 ITITDNDN
+3668 VTITDNDN

-3682 IDDNAFFIR
+3682 LDDNAFFIR

-3698 GREPDPPGLRGWL
+3698 GREPDPPGLSGWL
-3711 AILNNCPVDDT
+3711 TILNNCPVDDV

-3749 YRTSFGRKPAYA
+3749 YRASLGRKPDYA

-3830 NAGRKTRAQVLR
+3830 NAGRKTRAQVPR

-3854 YNEAFVVMEYFG
+3854 VNEAFVVMEYFG

-3874 LYQNWIDQFNHSN
+3874 LYTGWIEQFNHSN
-3887 IYRLVISGFV
+3887 IYRLVITGFV
-3897 NSLEYRIRFGQ
+3897 FSAEYRQRFGPN

>member
-1 MTRSIPRSS
+1 
-10 HSNLRVFIA
+10 
-19 CLLSFMT
+19 MT
-26 LMAPIIPVAAAVKG
+26 LMAPIVPVAAAVKG
-40 AVARTAPKPA
+40 AEARITAPKPA
-50 AKANLTPE
+50 QKANLTPE
-58 EKMESYLFKPTAA
+58 EKMDSYLFKPTAA
-71 APPVGPVITATKKDT
+71 PAPVGPVITATKKDT

-91 LDGKAELNDVVTY
+91 ADGKAELNDVITY

-137 KVSPLAFAD
+137 KVSPIAFAD

-167 ANDTGIPAPTVA
+167 ANDTGIPAPSLT

-186 VTAPFVCT
+186 VTAPYVCS
-194 TTHGSVTLNANGS
+194 TTHGSVTLNADGS

-213 AGYEGPDSFIYTA
+213 AGYEGPDSFVYTV

-245 PSVTSTTPV
+245 PSVTTTTPT

-276 TATAFK
+276 TNTAFK

-298 PAASF
+298 PASSF

-338 VADFTFSF
+338 AADFSFSF
-346 TTDAAPTV
+346 TTDAAPSV
-354 TSTTPVNGAP
+354 TSTTPINGAIA
-364 SVATNTTIT
+364 ATNTPIT
-373 VNFSESVAA
+373 VTFSEQVTA
-382 TTSSFTLECPVGTP
+382 TTSSFTIECPVGTA

-404 PASTFTLTPTAAL
+404 PATTFTLTPTAAL

-444 AANFVF
+444 ASNFVF

-461 TTSPTNGATGV
+461 TTTPTNGATGV

-486 AATTSSFTLECPVGT
+486 AATTSSFTIECPVGT
-501 PKAFTLSASPASS
+501 PKTYTLSASPASS

-532 VIANQIHDS
+532 VIANQIHDT
-541 DSVDPPD
+541 DAFDPPD
-548 TMVANFV
+548 TMASNFV

-588 SESVNATTSSF
+588 SESVQATTSSF
-599 TLECPVGTPVPFTL
+599 TLECPVGSAVPFTL

-618 SSFTLTPTATMPA
+618 SSFTLTPTAIMPA

-643 IHDADTFDPPDTM
+643 IHDDDSFDPPDTM
-656 AANFVFSFTIDVAP
+656 ASNFSFTFTIDVAP
-670 TVQSTSPVNGA
+670 TVQSTSPVNNA

-708 CPTGTAKAFTVSGSG
+708 CPVGTSKAFTVSGSG
-723 TSTITLSPTATLP
+723 TSTITLDPTVDLP

-754 SGDPPD
+754 TGDPPD
-760 NLVSNFVFSFGV
+760 NMVSNFTFSFGV
-772 RPRAVDDV
+772 KPRAVDDV

-786 IRINTAISGFS
+786 IRIDTNISGFS
-797 VLTNDLPAGISV
+797 VLSNDLPVGITIS
-809 TASDTTSAHGGNVS
+809 AFDATSAHGGNVTM
-823 VAANGTFTYNPPPG
+823 NTTTGRFTYNPPPG

-852 GSDVGTVTINISN
+852 GSDVGTVTINISD

-912 IYNPQ
+912 VYNPQ

-954 GITLAP
+954 GISLAP

-1000 NAINSTA
+1000 NAVNSTA
-1007 NIATFV
+1007 NIATFA
-1013 LADVTVNNSTTNG
+1013 LADVTVNNSGTNG

-1036 SITATGLNTINTRS
+1036 SIAATGLNTINTRS

-1116 SNPVIA
+1116 SNPVTA

-1129 QNSTGTG
+1129 QNNTGTG
-1136 ISLTST
+1136 ISLTTT

-1149 MYVFNNADSG
+1149 MLISGNGDNG
-1159 IKAITVSGISV
+1159 IKATTVNGISV
-1170 ISSDID
+1170 ISSDITG
-1176 SNDNSNSNNASESGM
+1176 NSNQTTPDESG
-1191 FLSENYGTATITN
+1191 LYLLETYGTATITN
-1204 SWISESFNTDLRIE
+1204 TWIANSFETDLRVE
-1218 NSNVTNGALTVNMS
+1218 NSNVTNGALTVNLS
-1232 GDTIM
+1232 GSTII
-1237 NSGASN
+1237 NTGASTQATN
-1243 SLANVFNFLGTVT
+1243 LFNFIGTGT
-1256 SNMTLNMSGS
+1256 ANMTLNMSNS
-1266 RIKGNQGA
+1266 RIKGNQTA
-1274 GALTTDGLRA
+1274 PNTTDDGLHA
-1284 DTSGGN
+1284 DTSGGT
-1290 MTLNVGTTTFQN
+1290 MTVNVSGSTFQD
-1302 NFVALD
+1302 NFVG
-1308 VTLGGTANAK
+1308 VSTSLGGSVIA
-1318 HLTFDIH
+1318 HLIFDIH
-1325 DNPTITGNAGT
+1325 DNPTITNSKGNAV
-1336 AINVTAGGTG
+1336 NVFVNANSLSTS
-1346 LAGDTVSGKLRN
+1346 TVSGKIRN
-1358 NVIGTSGVT
+1358 NVIGTTGVT
-1367 NSGSLTGFGMD
+1367 NSGSLDGDG
-1378 IDNES
+1378 ISVANEGS
-1383 LASYNISITGNTIRE
+1383 IGATLSITGNTVKE

-1404 IFARQIV
+1404 IGVNMGISSATNSGTTAV
-1411 QPGSM
+1411 
-1416 NATITGNT
+1416 TITGNT
-1424 FDQIR
+1424 VSNLH
-1429 NSGASNVFAINSA
+1429 NSNSSNVFDI
-1442 VTVAGGTICANI
+1442 VANALGTGTMCTNI
-1454 SGNTLTNVDPNN
+1454 SGNTLSAVPNGSAAELRVRRSPNAGAGAFNV
-1466 FGNGKKIRAR
+1466 
-1476 QTSGTYNLT
+1476 T
-1485 QASANALATANGLPA
+1485 QLRPTAAANASELDDANGLAVGRVSVVESFPITFGQPA
-1500 GQAET
+1500 
-1505 LGTINFNQPP
+1505 
-1515 CATPPL
+1515 CAAPPL
-1521 MIGNGGVEAEIA
+1521 MVGNGGVEAETA
-1533 TAITDNN
+1533 TAITDDN
-1540 IVSDAN
+1540 IVTDAK

-1562 LSTEQIASM
+1562 LTAEQIAAM

-1576 EVADLSDSYLAEAA
+1576 EVTELSDSYLAEAA
-1590 DNLVRVDKS
+1590 DSLVRVDRRAS
-1599 AGGNGWFID
+1599 GNGWFID
-1608 TTPQDDAEFTYVVSG
+1608 TTPQEDSEFTYAVSG
-1623 THRYTTSAGTPA
+1623 THRYTTSDGTPA

-1646 ELGHEIGLS
+1646 ELGHEIGLP
-1655 DSYLMLSQ
+1655 DSYLMLNQ

-1682 QAVGAHHSAL
+1682 QAVGAEHSAL

-1705 KSVKT
+1705 KIAKT
-1710 AKAQPATSTQIEQAT
+1710 AKAQPVAPAQTGQAA
-1725 SQTFANR
+1725 SQTFSNH
-1732 AGIKAKLQLAAKS
+1732 AGIKAKLQLATKS
-1745 LPVVSTLMPAGETV
+1745 LPVVAALMPAGETV

-1768 NKTVHIQ
+1768 NKTVHVQ

-1805 DPDTAAAGDPTI
+1805 DSDTGAANDPTI
-1817 TPVIGIPV
+1817 TPVIGVPV
-1825 ANDDSYST
+1825 ANDDTYST
-1833 FKDTPLNIAAP
+1833 FKNTPLNIAAP

-1864 VTTPFN
+1864 VTAPFSGCN
-1870 CTTTHGS
+1870 TAQNGTVT
-1877 VVLNAD
+1877 LNAD
-1883 GSFTYTPTS
+1883 GSFSYTPPS
-1892 GYTGPDSFDYTA
+1892 GYTGPDSFTYTA
-1904 TNPAGSDT
+1904 TNAAGSDT

-1918 VTDTSA
+1918 VTDTST

-1943 IELRGPANS
+1943 IELRGTANA
-1952 TIAGGTYFV
+1952 TIPTGTYLV
-1961 AIEGDSADNPG
+1961 AVEGDTADNTG
-1972 DVQTLINL
+1972 DVQTIINL
-1980 SGLTFGSNGFL
+1980 SGLQFGTNGFL

-1999 YTTAAGATVITSTT
+1999 YTTASGATVVTSTT
-2013 TGFSGLPGGIF
+2013 TGFGGLTGPSGNIWS
-2024 QADGGATDIE
+2024 ADGGATDIE
-2034 DASVTFMLVQTGV
+2034 DASVTFMLVQTGA

-2055 DANNDGTPD
+2055 DSDNDGTPD
-2064 GSVYGGWSVRDSIGV
+2064 GSVYGGWNVRDSVGV
-2079 LDGTSATDR
+2079 LDGTSAADR

-2107 TVVLV
+2107 TTILV

-2147 GNASNTEPS
+2147 GTAAQTEPS
-2156 GFANKPL
+2156 SFAGKPL
-2163 NHIGASNFVN
+2163 NHIGASNFAN
-2173 LPPVNSVPASV
+2173 LAPVNTVPGAQST
-2184 NAVEDTTFTFNGA
+2184 NEDTPLVFTGA
-2197 NTISISDPDANSA
+2197 TKISIADSDAGSA
-2210 EVKVTLTATNGT
+2210 PVQVTLTATNGIIT
-2222 MSLSGTV
+2222 LSGTT
-2229 GLTFTPPSGSNDGV
+2229 GLSFNSGANG
-2243 NDTQM
+2243 
-2248 IFTGTISA
+2248 SA
-2256 INTALSG
+2256 S
-2263 MTFMPTPNFNGVASI
+2263 MNFNGTITDINNALNNLTFSPDANYFGPASLTI
-2278 QIVTDDQGNTGVGG
+2278 LTDDLGNTGVGG
-2292 ALTDTD
+2292 NKTDSD
-2298 TITINVGGIN
+2298 
-2308 DAPTLDALSNATI
+2308 
-2321 QEDAGLQTV
+2321 TV
-2330 NLSGITAG
+2330 NITVVSVNDTPTADAQAVTTN
-2338 PGESQT
+2338 EDTAKAIT
-2344 LTVTA
+2344 LTGSDIETPSGSLTFII
-2349 VSNNTGIIPNPTVT
+2349 VSGPTNGTLNPGGTGANQT
-2363 YTSPNSTGS
+2363 YTPNSN
-2372 LSYTPVADANGGPVT
+2372 YNGPDSFTFKVNDGTTDSAPATVT
-2387 ITVTVMDNGGTA
+2387 ITVNP
-2399 GGGIDSFQRTFTV
+2399 I
-2412 TVTEVNDAPVATDD
+2412 ND
-2426 TPPDV
+2426 
-2431 LEDSG
+2431 
-2436 ANNIPFST
+2436 
-2444 LLANDSKG
+2444 
-2452 PANESGQTL
+2452 Q
-2461 TITAVSNPTGG
+2461 
-2472 TVQIVGT
+2472 
-2479 NVVFTPTANYSGP
+2479 PTANAQSV
-2492 ASFDYTV
+2492 S
-2499 TDNGTTNGSP
+2499 TNEETP
-2509 DAKSDTGTATFN
+2509 
-2521 VTAVNDAPTL
+2521 
-2531 DALGNLTIDEDAGTQ
+2531 LGI
-2546 TVNLSGITAGPGE
+2546 
-2559 SQTLTVTA
+2559 
-2567 VSNNTGIIPNPTVT
+2567 
-2581 YTSPNSTGSLS
+2581 
-2592 FAPVADKNGGPVT
+2592 
-2605 ITVTVTDN
+2605 
-2613 GGTAGGGVDSFQRTF
+2613 
-2628 TVTVTAVNDAPTF
+2628 
-2641 QIPSNPPAVNE
+2641 
-2652 DAGAQTVNSF
+2652 
-2662 ATNFQPGPPTATDES
+2662 
-2677 GQTLVGYTVTLT
+2677 TLT
-2689 GTTGNLT
+2689 GTDVETASGSLVFNVTVQPTHGTLTGSAPN
-2696 FTSGPSIDNAGTL
+2696 L
-2709 TYTPSANVSGTA
+2709 TYTPDANYNGPDSFKFTVTDTGDGASPALTSAEA
-2721 TFNVVATDSGSGI
+2721 TISI
-2734 APNVNQSAPV
+2734 NVNG
-2744 AFTITVTGQNDAPV
+2744 INDAPV

-2776 ASNPGT
+2776 ASNNGT

-2796 TDVDAGALEGLAIIA
+2796 TDIDAGALEGLAVTSV
-2811 ADNTNGTW
+2811 DNTNGTW

-2831 FGSPDQ
+2831 FGSPSQ
-2837 TTARLLASDANT
+2837 TTARLLASNATT
-2849 RVRFVP
+2849 RIRFVP

-2900 ASIAVNPVNDQP
+2900 ASITVNPVNDQP
-2912 TANPQTV
+2912 TANAQTV
-2919 GTNEDTPVGIVLTG
+2919 GTAEDTPVGITLTG

-2939 SGNLIYN
+2939 SGSLVFN

-2961 NRTYTPNPNYNG
+2961 NRTYTPNANYNG

-3021 DTAKAITLTGSDI
+3021 DTAKAITLTGNDI
-3034 DTPAGSLT
+3034 DTPAASLT
-3042 YIIVTG
+3042 YIIVAG
-3048 PSHGTVSPG
+3048 PSHGTVS
-3057 AGPNR
+3057 AGTSANR
-3062 TYTPTANYNGP
+3062 TYTPTGNYNGP
-3073 DSFTFKINDGTTDSN
+3073 DSFTFKINDGTADSN

-3093 ITVNPVND
+3093 ITVNAIND
-3101 TPTANAQSVST
+3101 TPTADPQSVST
-3112 NEDTPLGITLA
+3112 NEDTAKAITLT
-3123 GSDTETASGSLVFNV
+3123 GSDTETPSASLTFTV
-3138 TVQPTHGTLTGTGA
+3138 TVQPTHGVLSGTGT

-3174 TGDGASPPLT
+3174 TGDGTSPPST
-3184 SSEATVTI
+3184 SSEATVSI
-3192 TVNGVNDAPVNS
+3192 TVNAVNDAPVNS
-3204 IPGPQGA
+3204 IPSPQGA

-3227 SISDADAG
+3227 SISDVDAG

-3243 TATHGTITLSG
+3243 AATNGTITLSG

-3301 QITTDDQ
+3301 QLTTDDQ
-3308 GNTGSGGAMT
+3308 GNTGSGGAQT

-3343 ENAGSITITVNRLG
+3343 ESAGSITITVNRLG
-3357 GSNGTTKVDYT
+3357 GSTGATKVDYA
-3368 TSNGTAIAGQDYTTA
+3368 TSNGTATAPQDYTAT
-3383 SGQLTFNNGVTTQT
+3383 SGQLTFGNGETTKT
-3397 FVVPITNDALNE
+3397 FVVPIVNDSLNE
-3409 APETVNLTL
+3409 AAETVNLTL
-3418 SNVSGSGDLGSPATA
+3418 SNVSGSGDLGSPSTA
-3433 VLTITDDDATPSL
+3433 VLTITDDDPTPSL

-3455 GNSGTVNAVFTV
+3455 GNSGTINAVFTV

-3481 ATANGTATAGSDY
+3481 ATANGTATAPSDY

-3508 TKTISVVVNGDTA
+3508 TKTISVAVNGDTA
-3521 SETDENFFVNLSGAT
+3521 SEPDETFFVNLSGVSNAT
-3536 NASISDAQ
+3536 VSDNQ
-3544 GVGTIVS
+3544 GLGTIIS

-3559 SASTYTVAE
+3559 SASSYTVAE
-3568 DALRA
+3568 DALRV
-3573 TITVNRLGDVSK
+3573 IVTVNRLGDISK

-3618 IGTIRFAA
+3618 VGTIRFAA

-3634 IPIVNDV
+3634 IPIVDDV
-3641 YVEGPES
+3641 YVEGPEN

-3660 LGSPTTAT
+3660 LGSPTVAT

-3682 IDDNAFFIR
+3682 LDDNAFFIR
-3691 QLYIDFL
+3691 QLYINFL

-3711 AILNNCPVDDT
+3711 DILNNCPADDV

-3749 YRTSFGRKPAYA
+3749 YRASFGRKPDYA

-3794 EFRTKYDSLDN
+3794 EFRAKYDSLDN

-3854 YNEAFVVMEYFG
+3854 INEAFVVMEYFG

-3874 LYQNWIDQFNHSN
+3874 LYKNWIEQFNHSN

-3897 NSLEYRIRFGQ
+3897 FSQEFRQRFGPN